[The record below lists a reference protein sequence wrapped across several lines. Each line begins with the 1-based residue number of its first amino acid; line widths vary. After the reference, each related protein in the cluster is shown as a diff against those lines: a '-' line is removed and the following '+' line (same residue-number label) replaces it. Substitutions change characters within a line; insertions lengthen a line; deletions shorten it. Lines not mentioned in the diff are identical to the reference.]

1 MQIISG
7 ISEFQL
13 NKPSAIA
20 IGKFDG
26 VHLGHQLLIEKIKE
40 ASKKRF
46 LQSVIFTFNPSPESF
61 FSGRAMQELTTVTE
75 KRKFFERMGI
85 DVLIEFPINK
95 ETAQTPPEVFIEKY
109 LYDQM
114 RASYIAAGSDLSF
127 GDKGLGDAKLLCSLA
142 DEYGYVCEIIDKV
155 TFDGEEISSTRI
167 REAVKQGDMKLAN
180 ALLGNP
186 YRVTGVVSHGRRLGH
201 TFGMPTANV
210 IVAPDKLV
218 GPKGVYISRV
228 TTSKG
233 IYNSISNLGVK
244 PTVSEDELLCIE
256 SYIYDFDEDI
266 YGKYIE
272 VELLEYSRPEYKFNS
287 LDELKA
293 QMQKDIEAGRK
304 YHEK

>member
-61 FSGRAMQELTTVTE
+61 FSGRAMQELTTVSE
-75 KRKFFERMGI
+75 KRKFFERIGI

-127 GDKGLGDAKLLCSLA
+127 GDKGLGDAKLLCSLV